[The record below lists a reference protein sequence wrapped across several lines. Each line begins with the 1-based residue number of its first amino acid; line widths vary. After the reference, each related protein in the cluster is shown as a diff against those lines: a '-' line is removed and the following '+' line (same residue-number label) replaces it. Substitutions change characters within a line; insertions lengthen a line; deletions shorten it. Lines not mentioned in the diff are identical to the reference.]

1 MRLQHRL
8 NKTVLSRAA
17 AFSLMEVMIAS
28 SIGLLVM
35 GGAMFFI
42 KCAGLS
48 LSGITGQT
56 LLNNRAGY
64 AIEFIQRRAQ
74 FATSISNSAS
84 GNVLTLG
91 FDDNYTVDSDGDG
104 KPYNDKDHYE
114 QFQFIGVN
122 GSTNTTTTNQLIYIP
137 NTTLSNQ
144 QVLIGSGVHN
154 LPSFNIFNVTN
165 GATAI
170 IRFGL
175 VDGYTRDNYQSI
187 DIQATAVPLNRQTT
201 TNIIA
206 VIP

>member
-1 MRLQHRL
+1 MRLHL
-8 NKTVLSRAA
+8 NKAVLSRAA

-74 FATSISNSAS
+74 FATSISNSVS
-84 GNVLTLG
+84 GNVLTLS
-91 FDDNYTVDSDGDG
+91 FDDDYTVDSDGDG
-104 KPYNDKDHYE
+104 KAYNDKDHYE

-137 NTTLSNQ
+137 NTAQTNQ